1 MPKARKTS
9 AEGLGGAVNTPV
21 GPGQSP
27 GGGSGG
33 ETSKTFRVFFVR
45 DEEKHRFRG

>member
-1 MPKARKTS
+1 MKKTLYQVKYS
-9 AEGLGGAVNTPV
+9 WQSVDAVRPPV

-33 ETSKTFRVFFVR
+33 KAPGSS
-45 DEEKHRFRG
+45 EEPAIYTT